1 MIDNITGVI
10 LAGGKSSRMGQN
22 KALLPFQEKTLI
34 ETVAEKLKR
43 IFSRVILSVNSPDA
57 FSDLHLAIVVDH
69 YPETGPMGAIAS
81 VLESGE
87 KRVFCVA
94 CDMPFLNESL
104 IEFICSA
111 VVDDAVIPMWRDR
124 PEVFHAL
131 YSDSLLPLFQQS
143 LSTGRYKL
151 TDALD
156 KSRVRYLSESE
167 IKKLDPQ
174 GGSFR
179 NINTPAEY
187 DALIKD

>member
-1 MIDNITGVI
+1 
-10 LAGGKSSRMGQN
+10 
-22 KALLPFQEKTLI
+22 
-34 ETVAEKLKR
+34 
-43 IFSRVILSVNSPDA
+43 
-57 FSDLHLAIVVDH
+57 
-69 YPETGPMGAIAS
+69 MGAIAS

-104 IEFICSA
+104 IEYICSA
-111 VVDDAVIPMWRDR
+111 AMDDAVIPMWHDR
-124 PEVFHAL
+124 PEVLHAL
-131 YSDSLLPLFQQS
+131 YSDSLLPLFQES

-151 TDALD
+151 TDSLD

-174 GGSFR
+174 GDSFR

>member
-22 KALLPFQEKTLI
+22 KALLPFQDKALI
-34 ETVAEKLKR
+34 ENVAEKLKG

-57 FSDLHLAIVVDH
+57 FSYLHLARVMDR

-104 IEFICSA
+104 IEFICSYDDA
-111 VVDDAVIPMWRDR
+111 DAVIPMWQDR
-124 PEVFHAL
+124 PEVLHAL
-131 YSDSLLPLFQQS
+131 YSRPLLPFFQES
-143 LSTGRYKL
+143 LSKSRYKL

-156 KSRVRYLSESE
+156 KSRVRYLNELE
-167 IKKLDPQ
+167 VKKLDSQ
-174 GGSFR
+174 GNSFR

-187 DALIKD
+187 DALIKE